1 MSLVPSSTSPG
12 VPEPFCIISMSNNT
26 QEENPNKLFLG
37 GIPSHATEKQLE
49 DFFSQFGTVK
59 DVRIV
64 TDRLTAECKGYGFVT
79 FDDKE
84 DIQHLV
90 DRKTIRMSGK
100 KIRIRK
106 AIRRNSSQFD
116 HIRPVRSR
124 SDTLDNVVVVS
135 PGESSSGAS
144 LPVVIPRQHSSFVST
159 ETQMESYS
167 DGYMP
172 LCPSVGEYPEVFY
185 DVARSSGMSP
195 PGMMGYGGHP
205 MGDMGGMMGPHHQ
218 SGGVMMSPSPMFAPP
233 MIHYTPRMSFSNSN
247 PNWFRY

>member
-1 MSLVPSSTSPG
+1 MSLVHQSSTM
-12 VPEPFCIISMSNNT
+12 VPEPFCIISMNSSP
-26 QEENPNKLFLG
+26 EENPNKLFLG

-49 DFFSQFGTVK
+49 DFFAQFGVVK

-64 TDRLTAECKGYGFVT
+64 TDRITAECKGYGFVT

-90 DRKTIRMSGK
+90 DRKTIRMAGK

-124 SDTLDNVVVVS
+124 SDTLDNVLVVS
-135 PGESSSGAS
+135 PESTASCS
-144 LPVVIPRQHSSFVST
+144 LPVVIPRQQSYMSSD
-159 ETQMESYS
+159 TQVTTGDFSP
-167 DGYMP
+167 GYFP
-172 LCPSVGEYPEVFY
+172 VCPGEYPEVFY
-185 DVARSSGMSP
+185 DVTRGGGMGIP
-195 PGMMGYGGHP
+195 PNQMYVPP
-205 MGDMGGMMGPHHQ
+205 MGDAVGMQQ
-218 SGGVMMSPSPMFAPP
+218 SMVVSPSPLFPPP
-233 MIHYTPRMSFSNSN
+233 MLHFTPRMPYSTSDN